1 MSFGV
6 YEEKCRKIFQELFK
20 KEFKSVRPDWLKNPW
35 TYQNLELDG
44 YNPDIVTPSKFR
56 RVFERYDRENKEE
69 HVKFVGR
76 DGSEYEVFDKS
87 KFMYSLYFPDEM
99 KKALGLPVDFPLEL
113 TLNPHPSLP
122 IPAVDFGES
131 RPLKS
136 LDLRE
141 KLKRLNIYAT
151 PADSFSIPVRDI
163 FTNTTIK
170 HTSSKE
176 SHEWLN
182 GPNMRYWPQQ
192 LNFAVWCA
200 TTGCGVSLRSLLEE
214 KMGGMD
220 VTDHELKLPPQIRA
234 ILWFHVYFTIRRI
247 LFQMGGIQS
256 SIALPGDPPFNEK
269 DNRYDIPSYKRICK
283 EFNIST
289 DSDFRCHKGEN
300 HGLGSV
306 YIWVSYVGP
315 SKAGHKSSYPG
326 FFKFSEEGGEGSK
339 GNLLQYILNDIDN
352 GYEYFLTRVSNGL
365 TNAGQAR
372 LNQSIE
378 ALVYCVLGSQ
388 VNVRSSVLGN
398 TGSAQEVR
406 QEFLV
411 LLEDAIKQPDI
422 SKSVQRFQLAVQEAK
437 VKLDL
442 AVSPGT
448 WLMPSRMVINTE
460 STIGY
465 NNRLKRV
472 EPSMKLGVNTD
483 VNSKSVPVG
492 IKHNL
497 GKSKVLLPHTL
508 VVKKRVERPKIEEK
522 ESETPPAKPDATKHE
537 INLAVITIVVGGLA
551 WYMFR

>member
-1 MSFGV
+1 MSDDKTLWKRF
-6 YEEKCRKIFQELFK
+6 
-20 KEFKSVRPDWLKNPW
+20 
-35 TYQNLELDG
+35 LERYPHAVL
-44 YNPDIVTPSKFR
+44 SKFL
-56 RVFERYDRENKEE
+56 RVFERCDRENKEE

-122 IPAVDFGES
+122 IPAIDFGEN

-136 LDLRE
+136 LNLRE
-141 KLKRLNIYAT
+141 KLKRLDIFAT
-151 PADSFSIPVRDI
+151 PTDSFSVPVRDI
-163 FTNTTIK
+163 FSNTTIK

-176 SHEWLN
+176 SHEWLA
-182 GPNMRYWPQQ
+182 GPNMRYWPEQ

-200 TTGCGVSLRSLLEE
+200 TTGCGVSLRLLLEE
-214 KMGGMD
+214 KMGGID

-234 ILWFHVYFTIRRI
+234 VLWFHVYFTIRRI

-269 DNRYDIPSYKRICK
+269 NNRYDIPSYKRICK
-283 EFNIST
+283 EFNVPT
-289 DSDFRCHKGEN
+289 DSDFRCNKGEN
-300 HGLGSV
+300 HGLGTV
-306 YIWVSYVGP
+306 YIWVTGHGP
-315 SKAGHKSSYPG
+315 QRTYADYPG
-326 FFKFSEEGGEGSK
+326 HFKFSDEGGKGSD
-339 GNLLQYILNDIDN
+339 GNLLQYILNTGSSDQ
-352 GYEYFLTRVSNGL
+352 YEYFLTRVSNGL
-365 TNAGQAR
+365 TNVGQAR

-378 ALVYCVLGSQ
+378 ALVYCVLGAQ
-388 VNVRSSVLGN
+388 VNVRSSILGD

-448 WLMPSRMVINTE
+448 WLMPSKMVINTE

-472 EPSMKLGVNTD
+472 EPSMRLGVNTD
-483 VNSKSVPVG
+483 VNSKTVPVG
-492 IKHNL
+492 VRHNL
-497 GKSKVLLPHTL
+497 GKSKVLLPHTS
-508 VVKKRVERPKIEEK
+508 VVKKSKVNVKKVEEVNKETKPKPE
-522 ESETPPAKPDATKHE
+522 ATKHE

-551 WYMFR
+551 WFMFR

>member
-1 MSFGV
+1 MS
-6 YEEKCRKIFQELFK
+6 KQDDDKP
-20 KEFKSVRPDWLKNPW
+20 KSLWNRF
-35 TYQNLELDG
+35 LDR
-44 YNPDIVTPSKFR
+44 YPNADLSKFK
-56 RVFERYDRENKEE
+56 RVFEKYDRENKEE
-69 HVKFVGR
+69 HVIFVGR

-99 KKALGLPVDFPLEL
+99 KKALGLPVDFPQEL
-113 TLNPHPSLP
+113 TLNPKPSLP

-136 LDLRE
+136 LNLRE
-141 KLKRLNIYAT
+141 KLKRLDIFAT
-151 PADSFSIPVRDI
+151 PSDFFSVPVRDI
-163 FTNTTIK
+163 FTNTVIK

-176 SHEWLN
+176 SHEWLA

-200 TTGCGVSLRSLLEE
+200 TTGCGVSLRLLLEE
-214 KMGGMD
+214 KMGGID
-220 VTDHELKLPPQIRA
+220 VTDSELKLPPQIRA
-234 ILWFHVYFTIRRI
+234 VLWFHVYFTIRQI

-256 SIALPGDPPFNEK
+256 SIALPGDSPFNEK

-283 EFNIST
+283 EFNVST
-289 DSDFRCHKGEN
+289 DSDFRCHKGAN

-315 SKAGHKSSYPG
+315 SKTDSSYPG
-326 FFKFSEEGGEGSK
+326 FNKFSDEGGEGSK
-339 GNLLQYILNDIDN
+339 GNLLQYILNDETSD

-378 ALVYCVLGSQ
+378 ALVYCVLGAQ
-388 VNVRSSVLGN
+388 VNVRSSILGE

-411 LLEDAIKQPDI
+411 LLEDTIKQPDI
-422 SKSVQRFQLAVQEAK
+422 SKSVQRFQLGVQEAK

-465 NNRLKRV
+465 NNRLKCV
-472 EPSMKLGVNTD
+472 EPTMKLGVNTD
-483 VNSKSVPVG
+483 VNSKSMPVG

-497 GKSKVLLPHTL
+497 GKSKVSLPH
-508 VVKKRVERPKIEEK
+508 VVKQKAAENKSKPVVEEK
-522 ESETPPAKPDATKHE
+522 EPHKPNKPPPAKPDTTKHE

-551 WYMFR
+551 WFMFR

>member
-1 MSFGV
+1 MS
-6 YEEKCRKIFQELFK
+6 K
-20 KEFKSVRPDWLKNPW
+20 KDDEPEPKSLWN
-35 TYQNLELDG
+35 TFLERYPHAVL
-44 YNPDIVTPSKFR
+44 SKFR

-87 KFMYSLYFPDEM
+87 KFMYSLYFPNEM

-122 IPAVDFGES
+122 IPAIDFSES

-136 LDLRE
+136 LNLRE
-141 KLKRLNIYAT
+141 KLKRLDIFAT
-151 PADSFSIPVRDI
+151 PTDSFSVPVRDI
-163 FTNTTIK
+163 FTNTVIK

-182 GPNMRYWPQQ
+182 RPNMRYWPQQ

-200 TTGCGVSLRSLLEE
+200 TTGCGVSLRLLLEE
-214 KMGGMD
+214 KIGGID

-283 EFNIST
+283 EFNVST

-378 ALVYCVLGSQ
+378 ALVYCVLGAQ
-388 VNVRSSVLGN
+388 VNVRSGILGN
-398 TGSAQEVR
+398 TGSAQEAR

-472 EPSMKLGVNTD
+472 EPTMKLGVNTD

-497 GKSKVLLPHTL
+497 GKSKVLLPHTS
-508 VVKKRVERPKIEEK
+508 VVKSRVDVRKVEEVK
-522 ESETPPAKPDATKHE
+522 NETPSTKPQPAKPDATKHE
-537 INLAVITIVVGGLA
+537 INLAVLTIIAGGLA

>member
-1 MSFGV
+1 M
-6 YEEKCRKIFQELFK
+6 
-20 KEFKSVRPDWLKNPW
+20 
-35 TYQNLELDG
+35 T
-44 YNPDIVTPSKFR
+44 
-56 RVFERYDRENKEE
+56 
-69 HVKFVGR
+69 
-76 DGSEYEVFDKS
+76 
-87 KFMYSLYFPDEM
+87 
-99 KKALGLPVDFPLEL
+99 
-113 TLNPHPSLP
+113 
-122 IPAVDFGES
+122 
-131 RPLKS
+131 
-136 LDLRE
+136 
-141 KLKRLNIYAT
+141 
-151 PADSFSIPVRDI
+151 DS
-163 FTNTTIK
+163 
-170 HTSSKE
+170 
-176 SHEWLN
+176 
-182 GPNMRYWPQQ
+182 
-192 LNFAVWCA
+192 
-200 TTGCGVSLRSLLEE
+200 
-214 KMGGMD
+214 
-220 VTDHELKLPPQIRA
+220 ELKLPPQIRA

-283 EFNIST
+283 EFNVST

-315 SKAGHKSSYPG
+315 SKAGHKSSYQG

-378 ALVYCVLGSQ
+378 ALVYCVLGAQ
-388 VNVRSSVLGN
+388 VNVRSSILGE

-472 EPSMKLGVNTD
+472 EPTMKLGVNTD
-483 VNSKSVPVG
+483 VNSKTVPVG

-497 GKSKVLLPHTL
+497 GKSKVLLPHTS
-508 VVKKRVERPKIEEK
+508 VVKKRVDVKKAAVERPKIDEVK
-522 ESETPPAKPDATKHE
+522 NETPSTKTHQDKPETSKHE

-551 WYMFR
+551 WFMFR

>member
-1 MSFGV
+1 MSNQ
-6 YEEKCRKIFQELFK
+6 KDDDKP
-20 KEFKSVRPDWLKNPW
+20 KSLWNRF
-35 TYQNLELDG
+35 LDR
-44 YNPDIVTPSKFR
+44 YPHADLSKFR
-56 RVFERYDRENKEE
+56 RVFEKYDRENKEE

-76 DGSEYEVFDKS
+76 DGSEFDMFFK
-87 KFMYSLYFPDEM
+87 KRLQPSLYFSDEL
-99 KKALGLPVDFPLEL
+99 KKALGLPLDFPQEL
-113 TLNPHPSLP
+113 TLNPKPSLP
-122 IPAVDFGES
+122 IPAIDFDES
-131 RPLKS
+131 QPLRG
-136 LDLRE
+136 LNLRE
-141 KLKRLNIYAT
+141 KLSKLQIFAT
-151 PADSFSIPVRDI
+151 PTDSFSVPVRDI
-163 FTNTTIK
+163 FSNTVIK

-176 SHEWLN
+176 LHEWLA

-200 TTGCGVSLRSLLEE
+200 TTGCGVSLRSLFED
-214 KMGGMD
+214 KIGGMD
-220 VTDHELKLPPQIRA
+220 ATDHELKLPSQIRA

-256 SIALPGDPPFNEK
+256 SIALPGDTPFNEK

-306 YIWVSYVGP
+306 YIWVSYIGP
-315 SKAGHKSSYPG
+315 SKAGHESSYPG

-339 GNLLQYILNDIDN
+339 GNLLQYILNDETKDQ
-352 GYEYFLTRVSNGL
+352 YEYFLTRVSNGL

-378 ALVYCVLGSQ
+378 ALVYCVLGAQ
-388 VNVRSSVLGN
+388 VNVRSSILGN
-398 TGSAQEVR
+398 TGSVQEVR

-448 WLMPSRMVINTE
+448 WLMPSIMVINTE

-472 EPSMKLGVNTD
+472 EPSMRLGVNTD
-483 VNSKSVPVG
+483 VNSKSVSVRV
-492 IKHNL
+492 KHNL
-497 GKSKVLLPHTL
+497 GKSKVLLPHTS
-508 VVKKRVERPKIEEK
+508 VVKKRVERPKIEDVK
-522 ESETPPAKPDATKHE
+522 NDTPSTKAQQAKPDATKHE

>member
-1 MSFGV
+1 MSNQ
-6 YEEKCRKIFQELFK
+6 KDDD
-20 KEFKSVRPDWLKNPW
+20 KSESLWNRF
-35 TYQNLELDG
+35 LERYPHAVL
-44 YNPDIVTPSKFR
+44 SKFL

-87 KFMYSLYFPDEM
+87 KFMYSLYFPNEM
-99 KKALGLPVDFPLEL
+99 KKALGLPADFPLEL

-122 IPAVDFGES
+122 IPAIDFDES
-131 RPLKS
+131 RPLNR
-136 LDLRE
+136 LNLRE

-151 PADSFSIPVRDI
+151 PTDYFSVPVRDI

-182 GPNMRYWPQQ
+182 RPNMRYWPQQ

-200 TTGCGVSLRSLLEE
+200 TTGCGVSLRLLLEE

-220 VTDHELKLPPQIRA
+220 ATDSELKLPPQIRA

-283 EFNIST
+283 EFNVST

-306 YIWVSYVGP
+306 YIWVSWVGP
-315 SKAGHKSSYPG
+315 SKANSSYPG

-339 GNLLQYILNDIDN
+339 GNLLQYILNDTDN

-378 ALVYCVLGSQ
+378 ALVYCVLGAQ
-388 VNVRSSVLGN
+388 VNVRSGILGN

-472 EPSMKLGVNTD
+472 EPTMRLGVNLD
-483 VNSKSVPVG
+483 VNLKTVPVG
-492 IKHNL
+492 VRHNL
-497 GKSKVLLPHTL
+497 GESKVLLPHTS
-508 VVKKRVERPKIEEK
+508 VVKEKVDVKKSEEVK
-522 ESETPPAKPDATKHE
+522 NETPLTKPKPDKPESTKHE

-551 WYMFR
+551 WFMFR

>member
-1 MSFGV
+1 MSNDD
-6 YEEKCRKIFQELFK
+6 KP
-20 KEFKSVRPDWLKNPW
+20 KSLWNRF
-35 TYQNLELDG
+35 LERYPHAYL
-44 YNPDIVTPSKFR
+44 SKFR
-56 RVFERYDRENKEE
+56 RVFEKYDRENKEE

-113 TLNPHPSLP
+113 TLNPKPSLP
-122 IPAVDFGES
+122 IPAVDFGDS

-136 LDLRE
+136 LNLRE
-141 KLKRLNIYAT
+141 KLKRLDIFAT
-151 PADSFSIPVRDI
+151 PTDSFSVPVRDI
-163 FTNTTIK
+163 FSNTVIK

-200 TTGCGVSLRSLLEE
+200 TTGCGVSLRLLLED
-214 KMGGMD
+214 KIGGID
-220 VTDHELKLPPQIRA
+220 VTDSELKLPPQIRA
-234 ILWFHVYFTIRRI
+234 VLWFHVYFTIRRI

-283 EFNIST
+283 EFNVST

-306 YIWVSYVGP
+306 YIWVSYQGP
-315 SKAGHKSSYPG
+315 SKAGHESSYPG

-339 GNLLQYILNDIDN
+339 GNLLQYILNKDIDN

-378 ALVYCVLGSQ
+378 ALVYCVLGAQ
-388 VNVRSSVLGN
+388 VNVRSSILGN

-472 EPSMKLGVNTD
+472 EPSMKLGVNLD

-492 IKHNL
+492 KKHNL
-497 GKSKVLLPHTL
+497 GKSKVLLPH
-508 VVKKRVERPKIEEK
+508 VVIKKETPKPAAVARPADSRPNDKPQP
-522 ESETPPAKPDATKHE
+522 PPAKPDSTKHE
-537 INLAVITIVVGGLA
+537 INLAVLTIVAGGLA

>member
-1 MSFGV
+1 MSNQ
-6 YEEKCRKIFQELFK
+6 KDDKPK
-20 KEFKSVRPDWLKNPW
+20 PKSLWNRF
-35 TYQNLELDG
+35 LDR
-44 YNPDIVTPSKFR
+44 YPNADLSKFKHG
-56 RVFERYDRENKEE
+56 VDSYDKEPY
-69 HVKFVGR
+69 VRFVGR

-99 KKALGLPVDFPLEL
+99 KKALGLTIDFPLEL
-113 TLNPHPSLP
+113 TLNPKPSLP
-122 IPAVDFGES
+122 IPAIDFDES
-131 RPLKS
+131 QPLRG
-136 LDLRE
+136 LNLRE
-141 KLKRLNIYAT
+141 KLSRLQIFAT
-151 PADSFSIPVRDI
+151 PSDSFSVPVRDI
-163 FTNTTIK
+163 FSNTVIK

-200 TTGCGVSLRSLLEE
+200 TTGCGVSLRLLLEE
-214 KMGGMD
+214 KMGGID
-220 VTDHELKLPPQIRA
+220 ATDHELKLPPQIRA
-234 ILWFHVYFTIRRI
+234 IIWFHVYFTIRRI

-283 EFNIST
+283 EFNVST
-289 DSDFRCHKGEN
+289 DSDFRCHKGKN

-315 SKAGHKSSYPG
+315 TETDSSYPG
-326 FFKFSEEGGEGSK
+326 FNKFSDEGGEGSK
-339 GNLLQYILNDIDN
+339 GNLLQYILNSEIDN

-365 TNAGQAR
+365 TKAGQAR

-378 ALVYCVLGSQ
+378 ALVYCVLGAQ
-388 VNVRSSVLGN
+388 VNVRSGILGN

-472 EPSMKLGVNTD
+472 EPSMKLGVNLD
-483 VNSKSVPVG
+483 VNLKTVPVG

-497 GKSKVLLPHTL
+497 GKSKVLLPSFSQ
-508 VVKKRVERPKIEEK
+508 PKSEVIKK
-522 ESETPPAKPDATKHE
+522 ESPKPVASDANKPQPPPAKPDSTKHE
-537 INLAVITIVVGGLA
+537 INLAALTIISGGLA

>member
-1 MSFGV
+1 MSNQ
-6 YEEKCRKIFQELFK
+6 KDDDK
-20 KEFKSVRPDWLKNPW
+20 KDDDKKDDDKKDDEPEPKSLWKRFFERYPHAVL
-35 TYQNLELDG
+35 
-44 YNPDIVTPSKFR
+44 SKFR

-76 DGSEYEVFDKS
+76 DGSEYEVFYK
-87 KFMYSLYFPDEM
+87 KRFEYSLYFPDEM

-136 LDLRE
+136 LNLRE
-141 KLKRLNIYAT
+141 KLKRLDIFAT
-151 PADSFSIPVRDI
+151 PTDSFSVPVRDI
-163 FTNTTIK
+163 FTNTVIK
-170 HTSSKE
+170 HTSAKE

-214 KMGGMD
+214 KMGGID

-269 DNRYDIPSYKRICK
+269 NNRYDIPSYKRICK
-283 EFNIST
+283 EFNVPT
-289 DSDFRCHKGEN
+289 DADFRCHKGEN

-306 YIWVSYVGP
+306 YIWVSYIGP
-315 SKAGHKSSYPG
+315 SKEGHESTYPG

-339 GNLLQYILNDIDN
+339 GNLLQYILNDVDN

-388 VNVRSSVLGN
+388 VNVRSSILGN

-472 EPSMKLGVNTD
+472 EPTMKLGVNTD

-492 IKHNL
+492 VRHNL
-497 GKSKVLLPHTL
+497 GKSKVLLPHTS
-508 VVKKRVERPKIEEK
+508 VVKQKTTVERPKIDEEEPDK
-522 ESETPPAKPDATKHE
+522 PPAKPESTKHE

-551 WYMFR
+551 WFMFR

>member
-1 MSFGV
+1 
-6 YEEKCRKIFQELFK
+6 
-20 KEFKSVRPDWLKNPW
+20 
-35 TYQNLELDG
+35 
-44 YNPDIVTPSKFR
+44 
-56 RVFERYDRENKEE
+56 
-69 HVKFVGR
+69 
-76 DGSEYEVFDKS
+76 
-87 KFMYSLYFPDEM
+87 
-99 KKALGLPVDFPLEL
+99 
-113 TLNPHPSLP
+113 
-122 IPAVDFGES
+122 
-131 RPLKS
+131 
-136 LDLRE
+136 
-141 KLKRLNIYAT
+141 
-151 PADSFSIPVRDI
+151 
-163 FTNTTIK
+163 
-170 HTSSKE
+170 
-176 SHEWLN
+176 
-182 GPNMRYWPQQ
+182 
-192 LNFAVWCA
+192 
-200 TTGCGVSLRSLLEE
+200 
-214 KMGGMD
+214 
-220 VTDHELKLPPQIRA
+220 
-234 ILWFHVYFTIRRI
+234 
-247 LFQMGGIQS
+247 MGGIQS

-339 GNLLQYILNDIDN
+339 GNLLQYILNDETEKQ
-352 GYEYFLTRVSNGL
+352 YEYFFTRVSNGL
-365 TNAGQAR
+365 TKAGQAR

-378 ALVYCVLGSQ
+378 ALVYCVLGAQ
-388 VNVRSSVLGN
+388 VNVRSSILGN

-472 EPSMKLGVNTD
+472 EPAMKLGVNTD

-497 GKSKVLLPHTL
+497 VKSITKVLLPH
-508 VVKKRVERPKIEEK
+508 VVKQKVIKKETPKPADSIDSDK
-522 ESETPPAKPDATKHE
+522 PQPPPAKPDTTKHE
-537 INLAVITIVVGGLA
+537 INLAALTIVAGGLA

>member
-1 MSFGV
+1 MSDLWKRF
-6 YEEKCRKIFQELFK
+6 
-20 KEFKSVRPDWLKNPW
+20 
-35 TYQNLELDG
+35 LERYLNADL
-44 YNPDIVTPSKFR
+44 SKFKHGIDS
-56 RVFERYDRENKEE
+56 YDKKPYVR
-69 HVKFVGR
+69 FVGR

-113 TLNPHPSLP
+113 TLNPKPSLP
-122 IPAVDFGES
+122 IPAIDFGEN

-136 LDLRE
+136 LRLRE
-141 KLKRLNIYAT
+141 QLSKLQIYAT
-151 PADSFSIPVRDI
+151 PTDYFSIPVRDI

-176 SHEWLN
+176 THEWLA
-182 GPNMRYWPQQ
+182 GPNMKYWTQQ

-200 TTGCGVSLRSLLEE
+200 TTGCGVSLRLLLEE
-214 KMGGMD
+214 KMAGGLWD
-220 VTDHELKLPPQIRA
+220 LTDSELKLPPQIRA
-234 ILWFHVYFTIRRI
+234 ILWFHVYFTVRRI

-256 SIALPGDPPFNEK
+256 SIALPGDPPFNDK
-269 DNRYDIPSYKRICK
+269 DNRYDTPSYKRICK

-289 DSDFRCHKGEN
+289 DRDFRCIKGSN
-300 HGLGSV
+300 HGLGTV
-306 YIWVSYVGP
+306 YIWVTGHGP
-315 SKAGHKSSYPG
+315 QKTYADYPG
-326 FFKFSEEGGEGSK
+326 HFKFSDEGGKGSD
-339 GNLLQYILNDIDN
+339 GNLLQYILNSETADQ
-352 GYEYFLTRVSNGL
+352 YEYFLTRVSNGL

-378 ALVYCVLGSQ
+378 ALVYCVLGAQ
-388 VNVRSSVLGN
+388 VNVRSSILGN

-406 QEFLV
+406 REFLV
-411 LLEDAIKQPDI
+411 LLEDAITQPDI

-448 WLMPSRMVINTE
+448 WLMPSKMVINTE

-472 EPSMKLGVNTD
+472 EPSMKLGVNSD
-483 VNSKSVPVG
+483 VNVKSGPVG

-497 GKSKVLLPHTL
+497 GKSKVNLPHTS
-508 VVKKRVERPKIEEK
+508 VVKKVLVPVEVKNEPQPNKP
-522 ESETPPAKPDATKHE
+522 PPAKPDTSKHE
-537 INLAVITIVVGGLA
+537 INLAVLTVVAGGLA
-551 WYMFR
+551 WFMFR

>member
-1 MSFGV
+1 MSNQ
-6 YEEKCRKIFQELFK
+6 KDDNK
-20 KEFKSVRPDWLKNPW
+20 KDDDKKDDDKKDDKPKPKSLWNRF
-35 TYQNLELDG
+35 LDR
-44 YNPDIVTPSKFR
+44 YPNADLSKFR
-56 RVFERYDRENKEE
+56 HGVDYDKE
-69 HVKFVGR
+69 HFVRFVGR

-99 KKALGLPVDFPLEL
+99 KKALGLPLDFPQEL
-113 TLNPHPSLP
+113 TLNPKPSLP
-122 IPAVDFGES
+122 IPAIDFGENITLN
-131 RPLKS
+131 LK
-136 LDLRE
+136 E

-151 PADSFSIPVRDI
+151 PADYFSVPVRDI
-163 FTNTTIK
+163 FSNTTIK

-176 SHEWLN
+176 SHEWLA

-200 TTGCGVSLRSLLEE
+200 TTGCGVSQRLLFEN
-214 KMGGMD
+214 D
-220 VTDHELKLPPQIRA
+220 TDSELKLPPQIRA

-247 LFQMGGIQS
+247 LFQIGGIQS

-283 EFNIST
+283 EFNVST

-315 SKAGHKSSYPG
+315 SKAGHESSYPG

-339 GNLLQYILNDIDN
+339 GNLLQYILNDETEKQ
-352 GYEYFLTRVSNGL
+352 YEYFLTRVSNGL

-378 ALVYCVLGSQ
+378 ALVYCVLGAQ
-388 VNVRSSVLGN
+388 VNVRSSILGN

-448 WLMPSRMVINTE
+448 WLMPSKMVINTE

-497 GKSKVLLPHTL
+497 GKSKVLLPH
-508 VVKKRVERPKIEEK
+508 VVKQKVIKK
-522 ESETPPAKPDATKHE
+522 ETPKPVARPNDKPQPTPAKPDTTKHE
-537 INLAVITIVVGGLA
+537 INLAALTIIAGGLA